1 MVVLFIYLALSY
13 WAVGKTIY
21 ANRIL
26 IGTSMAIFNKKML
39 VGMVLGWIL
48 IPVAILK
55 LILGRR

>member
-39 VGMVLGWIL
+39 VGMVLGL
-48 IPVAILK
+48 NCS
-55 LILGRR
+55 

>member
-13 WAVGKTIY
+13 WAVGNTIY

-55 LILGRR
+55 LIFGRR